1 MNPLSSDDENV
12 NIDLHTF
19 IKMTNHSLL
28 SILASLI
35 SMDAL
40 QFFKETSSRELD
52 LKKFFLDTP
61 TNSERPK

>member
-52 LKKFFLDTP
+52 LKNFFLDTP

>member
-52 LKKFFLDTP
+52 LKKNFLDTP